1 MNIPSTPQVLP
12 RVSTSRFSGGSFTLF
27 PRTEIILSGIDETPI
42 AYVLE
47 KLRRSTGFELPSKAG
62 TVKWNDTFQDHAI
75 IFALNPELGLKPEG
89 YGINIGDCKVHIEAT
104 TPAGLF
110 YGGISLLQ
118 MLPPAVFENRGRHR
132 FSWTIPSVW
141 FPDEPRFAWR
151 GAMVDVGRY
160 FFPVPVIKRYLEQ
173 MAILK
178 LNKFHWHLTEDQ
190 GWRIEIKKYPKLT
203 EIGAWRK
210 ESPNAHITAAHARGD
225 GIPHGGFYTQ
235 DDIREI
241 VAYAAKL
248 HIEVIPEIDM
258 PGHMQ
263 AAIAAYPELGC
274 KEEPCEVHTWW
285 GVNENILYPGPET
298 VKFMQD
304 VLEEVLELF
313 PSEFIHIGGDEAV
326 KTLWDSTPKV
336 IALREKLGLKD
347 SHELQS
353 WFIRQM
359 DDFLTSR
366 GRRLVGWDE
375 ILEGGLAKGAAVMSW
390 RNFEGGKEA
399 AKQGHDVII
408 AVNSGT
414 YFDYGQD
421 IDCTQ
426 EPLVIGGILNL
437 QSTYQFNPMPKEEFG
452 EQEIKHVLGVQGQL
466 WTEYIDT
473 EYRLQY
479 QSFPRLCA
487 LAEVAW
493 SNPENIEWENFVERL
508 KIHLKRFHQMEIV
521 YRPLDY

>member
-1 MNIPSTPQVLP
+1 MQLSLSSHQILP
-12 RVSTSRFSGGSFTLF
+12 EVSYSRPWGGTFTLF
-27 PRTEIILSGIDETPI
+27 ASSKIYLSGVEESAVSFVIET
-42 AYVLE
+42 
-47 KLRRSTGFELPSKAG
+47 LRRSTGWELPIEDGATYSPQ
-62 TVKWNDTFQDHAI
+62 VNHAI
-75 IFALNPELGLKPEG
+75 IFVLNTDWNYSQDAYDL
-89 YGINIGDCKVHIEAT
+89 NIHAHGVRIHSSS
-104 TPAGLF
+104 PAGLF

-118 MLPPAVFENRGRHR
+118 QLPVAVFENRVRHGV
-132 FSWTIPSVW
+132 SWTAACGGYS
-141 FPDEPRFAWR
+141 DSPRYSWR
-151 GAMVDVGRY
+151 GVMLDVGRY

-173 MAILK
+173 MAVLK

-203 EIGAWRK
+203 ETGAWRK
-210 ESPNAHITAAHARGD
+210 ESPNGHVGTPQVRGN
-225 GIPHGGFYTQ
+225 GVPHGGFYTQ
-235 DDIREI
+235 DEIREI

-248 HIEVIPEIDM
+248 HIDVIPEIDM
-258 PGHMQ
+258 PGHMV

-274 KEEPCEVHTWW
+274 KDEPCDVHTWW
-285 GVNENILYPGPET
+285 GVNSNILYPGPET

-304 VLEEVLELF
+304 VLEEVLDLF
-313 PSEFIHIGGDEAV
+313 PSECIHIGGDEAV

-336 IALREKLGLKD
+336 IKLREQLGLKD

-359 DDFLTSR
+359 DDFLTAR

-375 ILEGGLAKGAAVMSW
+375 ILEGGLAKGAVVMSW
-390 RNFEGGKEA
+390 RNFEGGREA

-421 IDCTQ
+421 IDYSK
-426 EPLVIGGILNL
+426 EPLVIGGHLDL
-437 QSTYQFNPMPKEEFG
+437 KASYEFNPQPADVFG
-452 EQEIKHVLGVQGQL
+452 EEEAKHVLGVQGQL

-493 SNPENIEWENFVERL
+493 SQPNRINWEDFQRRL
-508 KIHLKRFHQMEIV
+508 KVHLRRLSLMQVV